1 MLHFTLLLLLTIK
14 CRDENHCFTAE
25 DRLRDKM
32 AHAAREKLAQTSR
45 EKQMQAERKRK
56 AAMFINMLRSCNP
69 GAAGDEEKL
78 EEEFLSKSS
87 LWIFLETLRLIEIIL
102 FNRSLK
108 IYAVYVC
115 EFF

>member
-1 MLHFTLLLLLTIK
+1 MLHLTLMLLLTIK

-87 LWIFLETLRLIEIIL
+87 LWIFLETPRLIEKEMI
-102 FNRSLK
+102 SLDL
-108 IYAVYVC
+108 
-115 EFF
+115 